1 MANSHVAHDCV
12 LGDEVILVNGV
23 LLAGHVTVGRGAIF
37 AGMGGAVQF
46 VRVGEYAYV
55 GGATVVSRD
64 VLPYSMVKGYR
75 GRTVGVNAVGLKRRG
90 WTGER
95 IQWVERA
102 VRAVSRGDQEELSE
116 LVKRV
121 GSTGKDDLMRVVDFA
136 RESEI
141 GLCSL
146 HEKVSGGAKL

>member
-23 LLAGHVTVGRGAIF
+23 LLAGHVTVGSGAIF

-95 IQWVERA
+95 IKWVERA
-102 VRAVSRGDQEELSE
+102 VRTVSRGDHEELSE

-141 GLCSL
+141 GMCLL